1 MDPLNIIAGLNILFT
16 FALNLTGAKKGLK
29 STFTQTKEKPNS
41 YLQKLPLA
49 FATLTLIALIFGI
62 FQIGTF
68 EYKNEYQI
76 FRIAGLL
83 VYLIF
88 SWFQI
93 WAYKSLGDFYS
104 QEILLFKN
112 HKLIA
117 NGPFRIIRHP
127 QYLSQILLDLGGG
140 LAVLSYIVLPLAL
153 IQIPF
158 IIMRASLEEKL
169 LGKYFKDEFMAYKKK
184 TGFMI
189 PFIG

>member
-1 MDPLNIIAGLNILFT
+1 
-16 FALNLTGAKKGLK
+16 
-29 STFTQTKEKPNS
+29 
-41 YLQKLPLA
+41 
-49 FATLTLIALIFGI
+49 
-62 FQIGTF
+62 
-68 EYKNEYQI
+68 
-76 FRIAGLL
+76 
-83 VYLIF
+83 LIF

-117 NGPFRIIRHP
+117 DGPFRIIRHP

-140 LAVLSYIVLPLAL
+140 LAVLSYIVLPLAF

-169 LGKYFKDEFMAYKKK
+169 LWKYFKDEFMVYKKK

>member
-1 MDPLNIIAGLNILFT
+1 
-16 FALNLTGAKKGLK
+16 
-29 STFTQTKEKPNS
+29 
-41 YLQKLPLA
+41 
-49 FATLTLIALIFGI
+49 
-62 FQIGTF
+62 
-68 EYKNEYQI
+68 
-76 FRIAGLL
+76 
-83 VYLIF
+83 
-88 SWFQI
+88 

-117 NGPFRIIRHP
+117 DGPFRIIRHP

-153 IQIPF
+153 IQTPF

-169 LGKYFKDEFMAYKKK
+169 LGKYFKDEFMVYKKK